1 MKTQIELV
9 TLTRIKGKV
18 DGVCVVL
25 EEFSHGT
32 APTHYSPLY
41 MNSKIAKRVLLS
53 TGKWYWTNTWRLRN
67 SRTYK

>member
-1 MKTQIELV
+1 MRTQIELV
-9 TLTRIKGKV
+9 TLTRTKGKV
-18 DGVCVVL
+18 VGACAVL

-32 APTHYSPLY
+32 IATHYSPLY
-41 MNSKIAKRVLLS
+41 TNSEVAKRALLS